1 MLKIDV
7 LVAKTEINSFGKV
20 IKINVPST
28 ITLPEIIIEYLRV
41 SFTLYYNIF
50 MVNPPYSQ

>member
-28 ITLPEIIIEYLRV
+28 ITLPEIIIEADYGNNDLLQSHERDKEKG
-41 SFTLYYNIF
+41 L
-50 MVNPPYSQ
+50 